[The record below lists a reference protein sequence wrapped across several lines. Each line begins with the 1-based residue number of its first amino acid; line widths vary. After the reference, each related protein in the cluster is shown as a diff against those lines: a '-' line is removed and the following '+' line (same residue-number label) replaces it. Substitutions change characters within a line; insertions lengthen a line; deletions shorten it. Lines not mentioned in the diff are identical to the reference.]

1 MNRQYFYIIL
11 TIFLFTSC
19 RKDTGSS
26 NPVLEQM
33 CQRLFPQHADS
44 FEFELLNDSNQM
56 DRFIL
61 ESAHKKICIKGN
73 NNNSL
78 AVGLNHYL
86 KYYCHTNVSWYASD
100 SIDMPEEL
108 PVIPQPISIRSKCDN
123 RFFLNYCTFGYT
135 MPYWKWSDWERLI
148 DWMALN
154 GITMPLAISG
164 QETVW
169 YKQIRIKR

>member
-1 MNRQYFYIIL
+1 L
-11 TIFLFTSC
+11 S
-19 RKDTGSS
+19 GSNTS

-61 ESAHKKICIKGN
+61 ESAHIRGIPRYIRM
-73 NNNSL
+73 
-78 AVGLNHYL
+78 AVIFQIMVKTYGQRIIIISFYANFLVCRFL
-86 KYYCHTNVSWYASD
+86 SWYASD

-154 GITMPLAISG
+154 GTIVTLR
-164 QETVW
+164 TDRYW
-169 YKQIRIKR
+169 LRNYW

>member
-61 ESAHKKICIKGN
+61 ESAHKKIRIKGN

-108 PVIPQPISIRSKCDN
+108 PV
-123 RFFLNYCTFGYT
+123 
-135 MPYWKWSDWERLI
+135 
-148 DWMALN
+148 
-154 GITMPLAISG
+154 
-164 QETVW
+164 
-169 YKQIRIKR
+169 

>member
-33 CQRLFPQHADS
+33 CQRLFSQHADS

-61 ESAHKKICIKGN
+61 ESAHKKIRIKGN

-123 RFFLNYCTFGYT
+123 RFFLNYCTFGYQC
-135 MPYWKWSDWERLI
+135 LI
-148 DWMALN
+148 GN
-154 GITMPLAISG
+154 GLIG
-164 QETVW
+164 
-169 YKQIRIKR
+169 KG

>member
-86 KYYCHTNVSWYASD
+86 NITA
-100 SIDMPEEL
+100 
-108 PVIPQPISIRSKCDN
+108 IRMY
-123 RFFLNYCTFGYT
+123 LG
-135 MPYWKWSDWERLI
+135 
-148 DWMALN
+148 
-154 GITMPLAISG
+154 MPLIALICPKSY
-164 QETVW
+164 Q
-169 YKQIRIKR
+169 

>member
-1 MNRQYFYIIL
+1 MIEQFKSLIYI
-11 TIFLFTSC
+11 SDDE
-19 RKDTGSS
+19 RKSLQNDVYNSTLLQCPDLPGS
-26 NPVLEQM
+26 
-33 CQRLFPQHADS
+33 DS

-61 ESAHKKICIKGN
+61 ESAHKKIRIKGN

-135 MPYWKWSDWERLI
+135 MPLSLI
-148 DWMALN
+148 H
-154 GITMPLAISG
+154 I
-164 QETVW
+164 
-169 YKQIRIKR
+169 